1 MAEDGSWDHG
11 GMKWMA
17 SFVLAA
23 GILLG
28 GCAHREALCELPYW
42 QVVSTDVQGCW
53 ISEYIAEGEITPT
66 CNGYCFR
73 AVQRRT
79 FQPLTLTYK
88 YPLGRFVKAQAP
100 NIIITPACK
109 PQWLKV
115 MDLYTPPPNQCGPT
129 KAFRYRCYF
138 SRTAGMGA
146 VGADS
151 GR

>member
-1 MAEDGSWDHG
+1 
-11 GMKWMA
+11 MKWMA
-17 SFVLAA
+17 SFFLAA
-23 GILLG
+23 VTVSFLG
-28 GCAHREALCELPYW
+28 GCAVQQREVLCELPYW
-42 QVVSTDVQGCW
+42 RVVSTDVEGCW

-100 NIIITPACK
+100 NIIITPTCK
-109 PQWLKV
+109 PYWLKV

-129 KAFRYRCYF
+129 KAFRYNTK
-138 SRTAGMGA
+138 SRK
-146 VGADS
+146 
-151 GR
+151 